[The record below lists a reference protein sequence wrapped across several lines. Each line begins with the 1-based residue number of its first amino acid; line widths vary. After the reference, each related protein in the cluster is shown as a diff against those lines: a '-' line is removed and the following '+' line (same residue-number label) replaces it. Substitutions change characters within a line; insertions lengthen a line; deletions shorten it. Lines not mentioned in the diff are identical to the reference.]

1 MEQEKKDFMEELSK
15 SKVEHL
21 PPLDESP
28 MGKANYFQINKIGD
42 AIQDIPNPSR
52 IRVLGSFDSG
62 SIIAGYRAFLMNGK
76 PMRAKSPENF
86 DPDMLG
92 QNDFGQDE
100 KPRQFWAFPIW
111 NYHTGDVQICE
122 LHQKKVMNQLKSWV
136 DSPAWGDLRGY
147 DVNVS
152 KSGSGKNTAYSV
164 TPIEIAPFPT
174 EHQER
179 AKTLLAV
186 LKLEALFSNGDP
198 FEEVPQ

>member
-1 MEQEKKDFMEELSK
+1 MEQGKKDFMEELSK

-21 PPLDESP
+21 PPLDESS

-42 AIQDIPNPSR
+42 QIQDIPNPSR

-76 PMRAKSPENF
+76 PMRAKSPDSF
-86 DPDMLG
+86 DADMLG
-92 QNDFGQDE
+92 VNDFGQDE

-122 LHQKKVMNQLKSWV
+122 LHQKAVMRQLKTWGE
-136 DSPAWGDLRGY
+136 DPKWGDLRGY
-147 DVNVS
+147 DLNVS
-152 KSGSGKNTAYSV
+152 KSGTGVKTVYSMN
-164 TPIEIAPFPT
+164 PIEIAPFPA

-179 AKTLLAV
+179 AKTVLAV
-186 LKLEALFSNGDP
+186 LKLDALYSNADP